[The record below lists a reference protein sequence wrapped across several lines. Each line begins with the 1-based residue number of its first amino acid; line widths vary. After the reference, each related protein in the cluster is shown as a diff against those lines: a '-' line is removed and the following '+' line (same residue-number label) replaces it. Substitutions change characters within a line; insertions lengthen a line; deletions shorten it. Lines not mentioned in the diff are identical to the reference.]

1 MHARSRFRGTLG
13 VGVLAVALGAAG
25 CSSSSDDSAARTA
38 DSPRISATEA
48 ATRQEAPHTT
58 AGVVGKFVEFFGPG
72 VSSIPVE
79 TRVTLANISPE
90 YGAWLSIIAVRPK
103 PVPVG
108 PRAGRWR

>member
-1 MHARSRFRGTLG
+1 
-13 VGVLAVALGAAG
+13 
-25 CSSSSDDSAARTA
+25 
-38 DSPRISATEA
+38 
-48 ATRQEAPHTT
+48 
-58 AGVVGKFVEFFGPG
+58 VVGKFVEFFGPG

-90 YGAWLSIIAVRPK
+90 YVAGLFIIAVRPK